1 MHFNVLEDDK
11 RKSFFQTAAASIASS
26 DDLETLMKPDTP
38 DLCSDTLESR
48 APFRDRPKGR
58 WDAPAMDARLRYGC
72 TLGGEARREVDNAQ
86 C

>member
-1 MHFNVLEDDK
+1 MINESH
-11 RKSFFQTAAASIASS
+11 SFRLLPLHLASS
-26 DDLETLMKPDTP
+26 DDLQTLMKPDTL
-38 DLCSDTLESR
+38 DLCSDMLESR

-58 WDAPAMDARLRYGC
+58 WDAPAMDARLRYGR